1 MKNTA
6 ELQMLP
12 DEMLAM
18 PPAVVKVNTGGKTV
32 NSEQEDKMMG
42 EEVVIRLVKD
52 KATTIDKPHSRLL
65 VLTYCHCVKKFI
77 TSVKMHGFLKTVS
90 HFSSGIYSPMIKL
103 N

>member
-32 NSEQEDKMMG
+32 NSEQEDKLIG
-42 EEVVIRLVKD
+42 KEVVIRLVED
-52 KATTIDKPHSRLL
+52 KETTITKCFVNSEQ
-65 VLTYCHCVKKFI
+65 I
-77 TSVKMHGFLKTVS
+77 TFLP
-90 HFSSGIYSPMIKL
+90 GIVPD
-103 N
+103 

>member
-32 NSEQEDKMMG
+32 NSEQEDKLIG
-42 EEVVIRLVKD
+42 KEVFIRLVED
-52 KATTIDKPHSRLL
+52 KETTIAKCL
-65 VLTYCHCVKKFI
+65 VNSKQI
-77 TSVKMHGFLKTVS
+77 TFLP
-90 HFSSGIYSPMIKL
+90 GIVPD
-103 N
+103 